1 MTSRLIRIPIAL
13 AGGGLLLSACAHL
26 KVDPIEVKEIHIV
39 HDVNIHVDKELNDYF
54 AFQEQSAATTQSTTQ
69 PTTQTV
75 AAPAPTTGETL

>member
-26 KVDPIEVKEIHIV
+26 TVDPIEVKEIHIV

-54 AFQEQSAATTQSTTQ
+54 AFQEQAATSQPATTA
-69 PTTQTV
+69 PATQT
-75 AAPAPTTGETL
+75 ASATTGDKL